1 VCGVLYTAGAPCCPA
16 CRATEHEEEKMPKI
30 TAGEGGPSSELD
42 PDEPAQEPEADAPA
56 EPPPASA
63 PKAEHVDHAVEAL
76 GVDRDEAESMK
87 KLDLVELNR
96 AADPAPAPAPAK
108 APRPAPR
115 GASSG

>member
-1 VCGVLYTAGAPCCPA
+1 
-16 CRATEHEEEKMPKI
+16 MPKI

-42 PDEPAQEPEADAPA
+42 PDEPEQEQAEPEADSAPA

-63 PKAEHVDHAVEAL
+63 PKAEHVEHAVEAL
-76 GVDRDEAESMK
+76 GVDRDAAESMT

-96 AADPAPAPAPAK
+96 TAEPETAPEPAK

-115 GASSG
+115 GAGS